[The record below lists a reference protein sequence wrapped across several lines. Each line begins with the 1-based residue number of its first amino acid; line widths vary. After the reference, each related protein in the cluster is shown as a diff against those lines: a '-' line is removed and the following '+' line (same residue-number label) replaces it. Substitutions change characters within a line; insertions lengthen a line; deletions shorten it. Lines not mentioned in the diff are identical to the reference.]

1 MLPGMFRALGIA
13 LVMISA
19 GCAGCGKSASNQ
31 DKVTTP
37 SGDDKDQVIKVPGAA
52 EGAATKGGPTVGGA
66 DGSAATTGAPPEQMG
81 APADDPR
88 FHLQPEEGTLTVDKA
103 EGKAGAEAKGAV
115 KVAPAKGY
123 HVATDYPIKLTLE
136 APAGVK
142 IAKTELTAGGRNK
155 TQGDAETLSEQ
166 ALAFAVKATADK
178 AGSYEIKGTLKFGI
192 CEKDSCHPKKQPITI
207 TVAAN

>member
-13 LVMISA
+13 LLMISA
-19 GCAGCGKSASNQ
+19 GCAGCGKSASKQ
-31 DKVTTP
+31 DKVENA
-37 SGDDKDQVIKVPGAA
+37 SKDEVIEVPGS
-52 EGAATKGGPTVGGA
+52 KGGPTGPGQITGTSA
-66 DGSAATTGAPPEQMG
+66 DPNAQTTGAPAN
-81 APADDPR
+81 APPNPA
-88 FHLQPEEGTLTVDKA
+88 FFLKPEEGTLTVDKA

-115 KVAPAKGY
+115 KLSPATGY

-142 IAKTELTAGGRNK
+142 IEKTELTAGGRNK
-155 TQGDAETLSEQ
+155 VQGDAETLSEQ
-166 ALAFAVKATADK
+166 ALAFAVKATAEK
-178 AGSYEIKGTLKFGI
+178 AGTYEIKGTFKFGI